1 VIAALRPSGTALT
14 PRRVAELAVLAFLTV
29 LPVVVV
35 GLVFFDSIRGDSV
48 AFDFKPFFRAAES
61 ILDGESPYPSDTDPL
76 TADAGPY
83 VYPPL
88 PALTVLPLTVL
99 PDLAAGLLVMVALVL
114 AALAIPYVLG
124 IRDWRLYAL
133 TLLWPPVISAIQT
146 GNITLILAL
155 AAALT
160 WRSRDRRWVSGA
172 SIGVTLAAKFFL
184 WPVVVWLAA
193 ARRLAAAL
201 AASLLGAGLL
211 VASWAAIGFAGLRDY
226 PGLLERLEETVGADS
241 YTLYIAALDAGA
253 APGVAR
259 AIWLGVGLAILAAAV
274 LLARSGREQNAF
286 VLAIAASLSLTPI
299 VWLHYFAFLLVVVA
313 IAQPRMGPAWFVP
326 FAMVLTP
333 GSGAPTPF
341 ETSWTL
347 GAAGLTF
354 GLALWAGRRA
364 GETRPGVVASDDAVA
379 PPVASPPGEAV
390 AR

>member
-133 TLLWPPVISAIQT
+133 ALLWPPVISAIQT
-146 GNITLILAL
+146 GNVTLILAL
-155 AAALT
+155 AAALA
-160 WRSRDRRWVSGA
+160 WRHRDRTWTGA
-172 SIGVTLAAKFFL
+172 AAIGVTLAAKFFL
-184 WPVVVWLAA
+184 WPLVVWLAA
-193 ARRLAAAL
+193 TRRFASAVLTCVIGGAL
-201 AASLLGAGLL
+201 LLG
-211 VASWAAIGFAGLRDY
+211 SWAVIGFAGLVDY
-226 PGLLERLEETVGADS
+226 PDLLERLEDTVGGDS
-241 YTLYIAALDAGA
+241 YTLFIVAQDAGA
-253 APGVAR
+253 SPGVAR
-259 AIWLGVGLAILAAAV
+259 AVWLAVGLALLAAVVVVAHRGNER
-274 LLARSGREQNAF
+274 AAF

-313 IAQPRMGPAWFVP
+313 IAQPRMGIVWFVP
-326 FAMVLTP
+326 FALVLTP
-333 GSGAPTPF
+333 GSGQPTPF

-347 GAAGLTF
+347 LAAAVTVA
-354 GLALWAGRRA
+354 LALGAVRPRRSGADVAPRRA
-364 GETRPGVVASDDAVA
+364 GDRA
-379 PPVASPPGEAV
+379 EAMG
-390 AR
+390 R

>member
-1 VIAALRPSGTALT
+1 MIAALRSSGTALT

-133 TLLWPPVISAIQT
+133 ALLWPPVISAIQT
-146 GNITLILAL
+146 GNVTLILAL
-155 AAALT
+155 AAALA
-160 WRSRDRRWVSGA
+160 WRCRDRTWVSA
-172 SIGVTLAAKFFL
+172 AAIGVTLAAKFFL
-184 WPVVVWLAA
+184 WPLVVWLAA
-193 ARRLAAAL
+193 TRRFASAVLTCVIGGAL
-201 AASLLGAGLL
+201 LLG
-211 VASWAAIGFAGLRDY
+211 SWAVIGFAGLVDY
-226 PGLLERLEETVGADS
+226 PDLLERLEDTVGGDS
-241 YTLYIAALDAGA
+241 YTFFIVAQDAGA
-253 APGVAR
+253 SPGVAR
-259 AIWLGVGLAILAAAV
+259 ALWLAVGLA
-274 LLARSGREQNAF
+274 LLAGVVVVARRGNERAAF
-286 VLAIAASLSLTPI
+286 VLGIAASLSLTPI
-299 VWLHYFAFLLVVVA
+299 VWLHYFSFLLVVVA
-313 IAQPRMGPAWFVP
+313 IAQPRMGLAWFVP
-326 FAMVLTP
+326 FALVLTP
-333 GSGAPTPF
+333 GSGQPTPF

-347 GAAGLTF
+347 LAAAVTVA
-354 GLALWAGRRA
+354 LALGAVRPRASSADVALSRTGADRAEVMGR
-364 GETRPGVVASDDAVA
+364 
-379 PPVASPPGEAV
+379 
-390 AR
+390 